1 MKNLFTIFI
10 FLFLTNISVNGW
22 GQIATW
28 DVNGCTSCVTSTAT
42 TFNANLS
49 SSNLLTRGANA
60 TASAGGSSFRTVG
73 FKNDGISTANTDY
86 FQITLSASPGYLLSL
101 STIDAKFAGTA
112 TYCVS
117 PGVANQFAY
126 SLDGITFTLI
136 GAPQNLVGTPATL
149 TQISLSGIAPLQNVP
164 SGTTITIR
172 NYASGQTT
180 TGGWGFNSPAAGNN
194 GLAIGGTIIPSG
206 PIISVTPATLTN
218 LNYFLGSGPSAEQT
232 FTVSGNNLT
241 NNIVL
246 SPPTDYEIS
255 TTSGSGFVSNP
266 STITLTQ
273 AAGSVAATTIYVRLK
288 GGLALGAYNSENI
301 NCTSTGATSKT
312 VNCSGQVTAS
322 AAGLTISA
330 TTLSPFSYIFGTG
343 PSTSQSYTL
352 SGAGLVGF
360 PGNIAVTGS
369 TNYEVSLNNVAF
381 SSSINIPFTTANL
394 NATTIYVRLKT
405 GLPVG
410 VYNSQTI
417 SNSGGGAVAQ
427 NVICYGN
434 VTAIPPASVFEIESI
449 LVDACGTVEGE
460 NEMVRFQVGSAAL
473 NTANITTTWPNAA
486 NTWKGICQDASTAAI
501 VAAINSTITGGGHI
515 FEPIGGVLPAGAQV
529 LFFTSTA
536 FNNTL
541 FNFVTLNYNLYAI
554 FQCAGNTNGHFVNHS
569 AVNPTNRT
577 LTINFSSP
585 VASDVVTYNAYNVF
599 NGDGGAVDF
608 DTLGNPTYGNTGSGC
623 QAPLFPLPI
632 ELVDFSA
639 KCKTGKVDILWQTAS
654 EFNNDYFTIEK
665 SENGIDFNVIE
676 TITGAGNSNQLIN
689 YKWTDNAPFN
699 KDNYYRLKQTDYD
712 GKFEYS
718 NIIQANCD
726 NSNENQSRI
735 SVFPNPANDF
745 INVSAQVNGNVQ
757 IEIFNALGLLVLKTE
772 MLTEDSNDSHVF
784 NIKIES
790 LFKGIYYIKIHN
802 DNSSYTAKFLK

>member
-1 MKNLFTIFI
+1 MKNLFTIFM
-10 FLFLTNISVNGW
+10 FLFLTNIVLNGW
-22 GQIATW
+22 SQIAAW
-28 DVNGCTSCVTSTAT
+28 DVNSCATCITSTAT

-60 TASAGGSSFRTVG
+60 TASAGGSSFRTQG
-73 FKNDGISTANTDY
+73 FKNEGISTANTDY

-112 TYCVS
+112 TFCPT

-126 SLDGITFTLI
+126 SLDGTTFTLI
-136 GAPQNLVGTPATL
+136 GAPQNLIGTPATL
-149 TQISLSGIAPLQNVP
+149 TQISLSGIAALQNVP

-180 TGGWGFNSPAAGNN
+180 TGGWGFNSPVAGNN
-194 GLAIGGTIIPSG
+194 GLAIGGALVPSG

-255 TTSGSGFVSNP
+255 TTSGSGFISNP
-266 STITLTQ
+266 GTITLTQ
-273 AAGSVAATTIYVRLK
+273 TAGSVAATTIYVRLK
-288 GGLALGAYNSENI
+288 AGLALGAYNSENI

-322 AAGLTISA
+322 ASGLTISA

-360 PGNIAVTGS
+360 PGNIVVTGS
-369 TNYEVSLNNVAF
+369 TNYEVSLNNAAF
-381 SSSINIPFTTANL
+381 SSSVNIPFTTATL
-394 NATTIYVRLKT
+394 SSTTIYVRLKT

-410 VYNSQTI
+410 VYNNENIT
-417 SNSGGGAVAQ
+417 NTGGGAVAQ

-434 VTAIPPASVFEIESI
+434 VTAVPPASVFEIESI

-460 NEMVRFQVGSAAL
+460 NEMVRFQVGSTPL
-473 NTANITTTWPNAA
+473 NVANLTASWPN
-486 NTWKGICQDASTAAI
+486 NPWLGICQNATTAST
-501 VAAINSTITGGGHI
+501 VAAINATITGGGRL
-515 FEPIGGVLPAGAQV
+515 FEPIGGVIPAGAQV

-541 FNFVTLNYNLYAI
+541 FNFITLNYNLYVI
-554 FQCAGNTNGHFVNHS
+554 FQCSGNTNGHFANHN
-569 AVNPTNRT
+569 ATNPTPRT
-577 LTINFSSP
+577 LTLNFSSP
-585 VASDVVTYNAYNVF
+585 VATDAVTYNAYF
-599 NGDGGAVDF
+599 IFAGDGGAVDF
-608 DTLGNPTYGNTGSGC
+608 DAPGNPTYGNTGGC

-632 ELVDFSA
+632 ELVDFNA
-639 KCKTGKVDILWQTAS
+639 KCKTEKVDITWQTSS
-654 EFNNDYFTIEK
+654 ELNNDFFTIEK
-665 SENGIDFNVIE
+665 SINGVDFSILA
-676 TITGAGNSNQLIN
+676 TINGAGNSNQLLN
-689 YKWTDNAPFN
+689 YKWTDNTPSN
-699 KDNYYRLKQTDYD
+699 NENYYRLKQTDYD

-718 NIIQANCD
+718 NIIQVDCNNA
-726 NSNENQSRI
+726 NENQLEVSI
-735 SVFPNPANDF
+735 YPNPALNE
-745 INVSAQVNGNVQ
+745 ININAQVKGTVQ
-757 IEIFNALGLLVLKTE
+757 IEIYSSLGILV
-772 MLTEDSNDSHVF
+772 S
-784 NIKIES
+784 KIEMDGES
-790 LFKGIYYIKIHN
+790 SNQSQFFKINVEALNKGIYYLRIS
-802 DNSSYTAKFLK
+802 DQNSSFTSKFVK